1 MVDIIFYNNKKLYII
16 KLKLKKQNKKIK
28 LKKNNS
34 IKILFKKMNKIISK
48 IIDILF
54 IFAPNIGYIHQCL
67 KINKNRDSTGFSK
80 FISFILIIAYNIRFF
95 FYFGEKFE
103 ITILYQAIFC
113 FIMQLT
119 LLYICIIYDKTLKNR
134 KNSNYFLINQFWNWP
149 YFIDYIFFISFFSA
163 FMSFISNFFSYK
175 NKHYIFILGLLT
187 SFFEALLDIPQI
199 IELYKNKNV
208 KSLSL
213 VLIMTWVFGDLF
225 KFIYYIIKKAPYQ
238 LIGCAIFQLSC
249 DFIIIGQVFY
259 YNKKA
264 DYLKVSNT
272 DEKMIN
278 KNEPISS

>member
-1 MVDIIFYNNKKLYII
+1 
-16 KLKLKKQNKKIK
+16 
-28 LKKNNS
+28 
-34 IKILFKKMNKIISK
+34 MNKIISK

-54 IFAPNIGYIHQCL
+54 IFAPNIGYIHQCF
-67 KINKNRDSTGFSK
+67 KINKNKDSTGFSK

-95 FYFGEKFE
+95 FYLGEKFE

-199 IELYKNKNV
+199 IELCRTKNPKTISYLLVFSWLCGDMFKFTYYAYKN
-208 KSLSL
+208 
-213 VLIMTWVFGDLF
+213 
-225 KFIYYIIKKAPYQ
+225 APLQ
-238 LIGCAIFQLSC
+238 FIGCALFQLCTDFFVIFQLW
-249 DFIIIGQVFY
+249 Y
-259 YNKKA
+259 YTKH
-264 DYLKVSNT
+264 YSN
-272 DEKMIN
+272 EIV
-278 KNEPISS
+278 PISASESIRNVPSSINNMTKTEISK